1 MVTQISFYRQWKGTV
16 SSDGITRKLSTPPAY
31 FTFHF
36 LFLLLVR
43 NHSTSVRLDL
53 KMTKEALTKCQGLE
67 KEMAIHS
74 SILAW
79 RIPWTEEPG
88 GLLFM
93 GSQRVRHDWVT
104 KHCTKAK
111 VKWVCENVL
120 FFLIEFCGWAF
131 IVLWHS
137 LGIWIWLLCENFLI
151 RWEVWVTRCWNIL
164 P

>member
-1 MVTQISFYRQWKGTV
+1 MITTKLYIYFKSCFLGWTIWNYRYSKVYNISNRASLVAQTV
-16 SSDGITRKLSTPPAY
+16 KNLPVMQATWVGSLGWEDPR
-31 FTFHF
+31 
-36 LFLLLVR
+36 
-43 NHSTSVRLDL
+43 
-53 KMTKEALTKCQGLE
+53 E
-67 KEMAIHS
+67 KEMAAHS

-79 RIPWTEEPG
+79 EIPWTEEPG

-93 GSQRVRHDWVT
+93 GSQRVGHDWVT

-151 RWEVWVTRCWNIL
+151 RWEVWVTRCWNFL